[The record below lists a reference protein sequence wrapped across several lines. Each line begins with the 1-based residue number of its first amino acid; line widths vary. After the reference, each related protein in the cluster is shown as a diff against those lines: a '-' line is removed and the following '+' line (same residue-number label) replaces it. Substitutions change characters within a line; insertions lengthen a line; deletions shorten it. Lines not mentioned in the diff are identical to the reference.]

1 MKKILKLQFHNMLR
15 GKSFYF
21 AMLLMCGL
29 TTVFILQVIFSFK
42 NQDQVLMRPAWYLW
56 YGNAIKIEPN
66 TGNTWDYV
74 TFLGMI
80 GLLFIPFVAALG
92 YGASYYD
99 GLKTGT
105 VKSILSR
112 TAQKEYF
119 VSGAFVTFIGAFFVI
134 LIPYVFE
141 QIILLILCAGAPLQN
156 AASTSPI
163 LDNWG
168 YMQDMPE
175 FLWPLQ
181 MNHPILFNLLCC
193 LNPAM
198 VGGAF
203 AVLSFSIS
211 LFWHK
216 NRFLVL
222 TLPGILL
229 WLLVDYLIGMTHLQG
244 KVLSFSSLVQFS
256 TGTSYVLWPVYVI
269 VLLLISSFLIYLKCR
284 VKKDVLE

>member
-1 MKKILKLQFHNMLR
+1 MRKILKLQFHNMLR

-112 TAQKEYF
+112 APQKEYL
-119 VSGAFVTFIGAFFVI
+119 VSGALVTFIGAFFVI

-141 QIILLILCAGAPLQN
+141 QMILLILCAGAPLQN
-156 AASTSPI
+156 PYITPI
-163 LDNWG
+163 VDNWG
-168 YMQDMPE
+168 YWIDVPK

-181 MNHPILFNLLCC
+181 MNHPVLFNLLCC
-193 LNPAM
+193 LSPAM

-211 LFWHK
+211 LFLHK

-244 KVLSFSSLVQFS
+244 KVLSFSSLVQFL